1 MSANNSYFAVSAKL
15 ATAAGPP
22 EAAAKYEHGDKGPF
36 PYSPFEPAQ
45 LSESAERTLT
55 DLTQKISNKDIA
67 ARRWEVEQAWE
78 AQLFNRGYQYLIPR
92 RGGGWVFPPFAT
104 TYNRGSAQKGRK
116 AFGYETNIYAS
127 YGDIITSALTRDRPE
142 VRFEPA
148 DPRCDADITA
158 AEAANK
164 YKKLFAR
171 SNDLM
176 ALQQQAAWYLWN
188 DGRVIFVTDYT
199 LNAEAYGRDPLPGD
213 APKAVVPET
222 SADLPVLAYFVR
234 HGASEANTQGKM
246 RGQIPSPLAPVGED
260 EAARAAAYLKTQ
272 GVRTL
277 FASPVERA
285 SETAQIVAQT
295 TGLGVDFDPRLAALD
310 IGSAAGSPAGSISIH
325 TAFADHPDEPV
336 GGTGETPAGFSRR
349 VRAFLAELVAEA
361 SQTAPA
367 AVITHDSVIRQ
378 IYEATGGDLEPEVSP
393 LPPGGVAALS
403 LRSDHTL
410 GIRQVYPAIATSQ
423 TEDSRRGRPRGQ
435 ETVAVYGKLQAKVPM
450 DAQTLDDCIFVQV
463 SQEFD
468 YAYLRGMFPEK
479 SNRINPGGSG
489 GGENELDRIA
499 RINAGLALEAS
510 YVTGDSMVRSATY
523 QRTWIRPAMFF
534 TVEDADIREELLA
547 AFPDGCLVIFA
558 GQCFILA
565 RNERLDDH
573 IAMVQAFPG
582 AGMNRRALGTNLI
595 TIQKRLNNWMDLLN
609 DYFLRTIPQR
619 YIENRAFDLEAIKDQ
634 NSAPG
639 EYIPFD
645 RSQVPPNMSAKDL
658 IFVEDTPQ
666 PQPSMPQ
673 YIELFFNQ
681 FAQTLSG
688 AVPTLFGAYANTDTV
703 GAVSIQRDQA
713 LGRLG
718 TPWHSLREATARY
731 FLQATRLAAQCRQT
745 DVIGT
750 LGTGQ
755 RIRIEI
761 ADLRGNILCFP
772 EESPNFP
779 ESWVQKQQRMQMLV
793 QDASNPF
800 VRSLLAT
807 PNNLRLARNAIGLTE
822 FEIPAAES
830 YDKQLGE
837 FELLLAGEPLPNP
850 ALEEARQKAD
860 ALAAEAVRTQLPELV
875 QAAEAATHA
884 LAAIPP
890 LISSVPVDQD
900 VDDNAAEAQACLDFL
915 RSSEGRR
922 LKYGS
927 PESRA
932 AYDNVRLHMLEHQKG
947 AEAQLRA
954 KEAVTIKP
962 PSLSIP
968 FKDMPPAAGAELLDR
983 MGLRTA
989 PGDVAA
995 EREAQAIEKRASKG
1009 VPSAPA

>member
-1 MSANNSYFAVSAKL
+1 MSANNSYFAVNAKI
-15 ATAAGPP
+15 APPSGPS
-22 EAAAKYEHGDKGPF
+22 EAAEKYSYGDLGPF
-36 PYSPFEPAQ
+36 PYSPYEPAQ
-45 LSESAERTLT
+45 LSDTARRALT
-55 DLTQKISNKDIA
+55 DLVQKISNKDIA
-67 ARRWEVEQAWE
+67 ARRWEVEQTWE

-104 TYNRGSAQKGRK
+104 TYNRGSAQRGRK
-116 AFGYETNIYAS
+116 AFGYETNIYAA
-127 YGDIITSALTRDRPE
+127 YGDIVTSALTRDRPE
-142 VRFEPA
+142 VRFEPS

-164 YKKLFAR
+164 FKKLFCR

-176 ALQQQAAWYLWN
+176 TLQQQAAWYLWN
-188 DGRVIFVTDYT
+188 DGRAVFVTDYIID
-199 LNAEAYGRDPLPGD
+199 AQKYGREPLPGEG
-213 APKAVVPET
+213 PKPLVPET
-222 SADLPVLAYFVR
+222 SADTPVLLYFAR
-234 HGASEANTQGKM
+234 HGASEANAAGKM
-246 RGQIPSPLAPVGED
+246 RGQIASPLAPVGEN
-260 EAARAAAYLKTQ
+260 EAVRAAAFLKTK
-272 GVRTL
+272 GVKAL

-285 SETAQIVAQT
+285 SETAQIMAHAL
-295 TGLGVDFDPRLAALD
+295 GLPPDFDPRLAALD
-310 IGSAAGSPAGSISIH
+310 IGSASGASQGSISIH
-325 TAFADHPDEPV
+325 DAFEDHPDEPV
-336 GGTGETPAGFSRR
+336 GGSGETPNDFMAR
-349 VRAFLAELVAEA
+349 VRSFLSDAVKNAA
-361 SQTAPA
+361 AIAPS
-367 AVITHDSVIRQ
+367 AVVTHDSVIRQ
-378 IYEATGGDLEPEVSP
+378 IYEAVGGDLQPEVSP

-403 LRSDHTL
+403 IAPGEGLV
-410 GIRQVYPAIATSQ
+410 IRQVYPAISTTQ
-423 TEDSRRGRPRGQ
+423 TEESRRGRPRGQ
-435 ETVAVYGKLQAKVPM
+435 EVVSVYGKLQAKVPM

-468 YAYLRGMFPEK
+468 YAYLRGMFPDKANE
-479 SNRINPGGSG
+479 IVPGGSG

-499 RINAGLALEAS
+499 RINAALALEAS

-523 QRTWIRPAMFF
+523 QRTWIRPGMFF
-534 TVEDADIREELLA
+534 SVEDTDCRAELLE
-547 AFPDGCLVIFA
+547 AFPDGCLAIFA

-565 RNERLDDH
+565 RNERMDDH
-573 IAMVQAFPG
+573 VAMIQAFPG

-595 TIQKRLNNWMDLLN
+595 TIQKRLNNWIDLLN

-619 YIENRAFDLEAIKDQ
+619 YIENRAFNIEAIKNQ

-639 EYIPFD
+639 DYVPFD

-688 AVPTLFGAYANTDTV
+688 ALPTLFGAYANTDTV

-713 LGRLG
+713 LSRLG
-718 TPWHSLREATARY
+718 TPWHSLREATAKY
-731 FLQATRLAAQCRQT
+731 FLQATRLAAQCRQS

-761 ADLRGNILCFP
+761 ADLRGNILAFP

-779 ESWVQKQQRMQMLV
+779 ESWVQKQQRMQMLI
-793 QDASNPF
+793 QDANNPF
-800 VRSLLAT
+800 VARLLST
-807 PNNLRLARNAIGLTE
+807 PNNLRLARNAIGLTD
-822 FEIPAAES
+822 FEVPAAES

-837 FELLLAGEPLPNP
+837 FELLLASEPLPNP
-850 ALEEARQKAD
+850 ALEEAQQKAQT
-860 ALAAEAVRTQLPELV
+860 LAAEAVRTQLPELV
-875 QAAEAATHA
+875 QAAEAAAHS
-884 LAAIPP
+884 LVSIPP

-900 VDDNAAEAQACLDFL
+900 VDDNGAEAQACLDFL

-927 PESRA
+927 QQSQA
-932 AYDNVRLHMLEHQKG
+932 AYNNIRLHMLEHEKG
-947 AEAQLRA
+947 AEAQSKA
-954 KEAVTIKP
+954 KSAIQTKA
-962 PSLSIP
+962 PSVSIP

-989 PGDVAA
+989 PGDVAS
-995 EREAQAIEKRASKG
+995 EREAQAVEKRASKG
-1009 VPSAPA
+1009 TPSPPA